1 MTKSLDWEVRS
12 SRDNMQ
18 LVSSFINL
26 ERRRLTTGCYNDCLH
41 AMDAI
46 SFRIEILSFLDNF
59 FFAGGHK
66 NRAPADRFLN
76 EALNMLMLHYAP
88 ARQDWTIDV
97 SGTLSQDECRSLC
110 LILNELLIPWARDN
124 NLRQTGAISVAISCD
139 CGLLRVRL
147 DLAPRPE
154 QDKAI
159 NLIVISD
166 LLKQHDGEMSSQD
179 VDGAGSWVIEFP
191 LTDQPTADM

>member
-46 SFRIEILSFLDNF
+46 SSRIEILSFLENF
-59 FFAGGHK
+59 FFAGDHK

-76 EALNMLMLHYAP
+76 EALNMLMLHYTP

-97 SGTLSQDECRSLC
+97 SRTLSHNQCRSLC
-110 LILNELLIPWARDN
+110 LILNELLIPLARDDT
-124 NLRQTGAISVAISCD
+124 LRETGSTSIAIACEGSV
-139 CGLLRVRL
+139 LRVHL
-147 DLAPRPE
+147 DLAPRPKK
-154 QDKAI
+154 DKAI

-179 VDGAGSWVIEFP
+179 ADGARSWVIEFP
-191 LTDQPTADM
+191 LMGRPTENT